1 MLLSKIDS
9 EKSLAKFLR
18 YNPINE
24 FEPFLESLGL
34 SPSEYSS
41 LLPQHLMF
49 LSDDHLLLE
58 NFNVLCNYGIPRGR
72 MGKMYKEAREI
83 FSYDY
88 GSLSL
93 KLQDYENLSLSKST
107 VIKLAS
113 CCPTLLVGGVD
124 SAFVKVMEKLS
135 GLGLEK
141 EWIGGYLSDDDSYNW
156 RRLLDTMDF
165 LEKVGYS
172 TEQLNNFF
180 QTNPELV
187 FEGSEKMVYS
197 LFGRLHKLG
206 LKMNEI
212 HSLIIQNPQILSAK
226 CTKNLFRAVGFLFD
240 IGMGAEDTRNMVATN
255 MELLCSCSLKGP
267 KTVCRELKIS
277 KESLCEIIREDPEK
291 LFSLASKLRVK
302 SSEIASHLL
311 TKQAEKTTF
320 LLKLGYVENSE
331 EMMIAQKKFDRLVQA
346 GLDAMLFQALL
357 SMPQW
362 CLTSKDVIE
371 TKIDWLTNC
380 LGYPLHRF
388 KLYVW
393 LRDELQR
400 KPMLSL
406 STILA
411 CSDARFEKYFVDNY
425 PEGRTISLIGL
436 RVTRIARNE
445 ARSTFDYLHSTRS
458 YCFLRSEH
466 ISKNS
471 PNFLQML
478 LSKIDSEKSLA
489 KFLRYNPINEFEPFL
504 ESLGL
509 SPSDD
514 DHLLLENFN
523 VLCNYGI
530 PRGMMGKMYKEA
542 REIFSYDYGSLSLKL
557 QDYENLGLS
566 KSTVIKL
573 ASCCPTLLVG
583 GVNDAFVKVMEKLS
597 GLGPEKEWIGGYL
610 SMMTLIIGE
619 DCLTPWIFSR
629 KWAIAQA
636 VKQLLSNKS
645 RIGQRKLMRDHK
657 RRSGE
662 VVQIGFK
669 LRVKSKEIASH
680 LLTKQAEKTTFLVK
694 LGYVENSEEMM
705 IARKSFKAEGPLQ
718 ERFDCLVQAGLDCH
732 VVSSIIKHAPMVL
745 NQSKDVIETK
755 IDWLTNCLGYPLQ
768 SVVAFPAYLCYD
780 LARIKKRFKL
790 YVWLRD
796 RGAAKPMLSLS
807 TILACSDARF
817 EKYFVDNYPE
827 GRTMWENI
835 RNVTSADQH

>member
-1 MLLSKIDS
+1 MIHRSGSTRSHSSLIGLRFTRTARNEAQEALFDYLHSTRSYSFSDAEHISKNSPNFLQMLLSKIDS
-9 EKSLAKFLR
+9 EKYVKRSLAKFLR

-88 GSLSL
+88 GLLSL
-93 KLQDYENLSLSKST
+93 KLQDYENLGLSKST
-107 VIKLAS
+107 VIKLAG

-187 FEGSEKMVYS
+187 FEGSGKMVYS

-240 IGMGAEDTRNMVATN
+240 IGMGAEDTRDMVATN

-267 KTVCRELKIS
+267 KTVCRELKIN

-291 LFSLASKLRVK
+291 LFSLASKSRVK
-302 SSEIASHLL
+302 SSELASHLL
-311 TKQAEKTTF
+311 TK
-320 LLKLGYVENSE
+320 
-331 EMMIAQKKFDRLVQA
+331 R
-346 GLDAMLFQALL
+346 
-357 SMPQW
+357 
-362 CLTSKDVIE
+362 
-371 TKIDWLTNC
+371 
-380 LGYPLHRF
+380 
-388 KLYVW
+388 
-393 LRDELQR
+393 
-400 KPMLSL
+400 
-406 STILA
+406 
-411 CSDARFEKYFVDNY
+411 
-425 PEGRTISLIGL
+425 
-436 RVTRIARNE
+436 
-445 ARSTFDYLHSTRS
+445 
-458 YCFLRSEH
+458 
-466 ISKNS
+466 
-471 PNFLQML
+471 
-478 LSKIDSEKSLA
+478 
-489 KFLRYNPINEFEPFL
+489 
-504 ESLGL
+504 
-509 SPSDD
+509 
-514 DHLLLENFN
+514 
-523 VLCNYGI
+523 
-530 PRGMMGKMYKEA
+530 
-542 REIFSYDYGSLSLKL
+542 
-557 QDYENLGLS
+557 
-566 KSTVIKL
+566 
-573 ASCCPTLLVG
+573 
-583 GVNDAFVKVMEKLS
+583 
-597 GLGPEKEWIGGYL
+597 
-610 SMMTLIIGE
+610 
-619 DCLTPWIFSR
+619 
-629 KWAIAQA
+629 
-636 VKQLLSNKS
+636 
-645 RIGQRKLMRDHK
+645 
-657 RRSGE
+657 
-662 VVQIGFK
+662 
-669 LRVKSKEIASH
+669 
-680 LLTKQAEKTTFLVK
+680 AEKTTFLVK

-705 IARKSFKAEGPLQ
+705 IAQKKFRGRGDQLQ

-796 RGAAKPMLSLS
+796 RGAAKSMLSLS

-835 RNVTSADQH
+835 KNVTSADQH